1 MIATEVLLHQDFA
14 GSRVLDGLG
23 DHLPKGWNYR
33 SFDHLTNMTNL
44 TNIIGQLVIGLIGL
58 IDLLVR
64 TSFNFLLFDIYA
76 PSNFLTFQRADVPTS
91 LRFRDK

>member
-23 DHLPKGWNYR
+23 DHIPKGWNYR

-44 TNIIGQLVIGLIGL
+44 TNIIGQLVIGP

-64 TSFNFLLFDIYA
+64 TSFNFLLFDI
-76 PSNFLTFQRADVPTS
+76 LHLRTF
-91 LRFRDK
+91 